1 MGNLDE
7 IRNTTK
13 KLLREGTPTSV
24 EYEKALPLCK
34 ELFDAFPE
42 THDLWDAQQYA
53 NCLKK
58 LNRLDEAEQ
67 VCEDV
72 YSEFKDTEIVKTQ
85 SQAFLYIENL
95 YAWIINDKYIK
106 TIKQPD
112 YKYSEVVFGKLTLL
126 YNLLKDTKATKPSF
140 PYCALTVLK
149 QLNKQNGKI
158 IAAEGLEILS
168 LISLP
173 ELSSEAKSYTDSSG
187 KTREFASL
195 KEDYYTLKSDF
206 LLDAKRYEDCII
218 CCNEAM
224 EKLESFHYDNDIWFS
239 RKISKSLGELGQIDD
254 AISKLEKLTII
265 SDKWFLLYEI
275 GKYYLQLNNLDEA
288 LTYMLRAVCTKDPE
302 RMKVALIESIGDLL
316 TEIGDKSFA
325 QDNYNYA
332 RQIRQNN
339 DWSVANSLQRKITEE
354 KEVVSKDIKKKW
366 IQKLYQISDS
376 KRGKVIKLFNG
387 RGGFIQADQSYYFQ
401 FKNFFGKSDLLKTGD
416 CVEFI
421 VVNSYDKKRQIET
434 KEAVAITPIRR

>member
-1 MGNLDE
+1 MGNFDK
-7 IRNTTK
+7 IRSETK
-13 KLLREGTPTSV
+13 RLLREGASTLQQ
-24 EYEKALPLCK
+24 YEEALPLCK
-34 ELFDAFPE
+34 ELYEAFPE
-42 THDLWDAQQYA
+42 THELWDVQQYA
-53 NCLKK
+53 NCLKR
-58 LNRLDEAEQ
+58 LNKIDEAEQ
-67 VCEDV
+67 VCENI
-72 YSEFKDTEIVKTQ
+72 YTELNGTESVQ
-85 SQAFLYIENL
+85 QQNRAFVYIENL
-95 YAWIINDKYIK
+95 YAWILNDKYVR
-106 TIKQPD
+106 TVTQTD
-112 YKYSEVVFGKLTLL
+112 YQYTEIVLDKLSLL
-126 YNLLKDTKATKPSF
+126 YKLLQDTKATKPSF
-140 PYCALTVLK
+140 SYCVLTVLK
-149 QLNKQNGKI
+149 QLHKDNENIDSKKS
-158 IAAEGLEILS
+158 LELLN
-168 LISLP
+168 LITPS
-173 ELSSEAKSYTDSSG
+173 ELTAEAKVFTDSTG
-187 KTREFASL
+187 KTREFASP
-195 KEDYYTLKSDF
+195 KEDYYKLKSDF
-206 LLDAKRYEDCII
+206 LLDEKQYEDCII

-224 EKLESFHYDNDIWFS
+224 ETLESFHYDNDIWFS

-302 RMKVALIESIGDLL
+302 RMKVSLIESIGDLL

-339 DWSVANSLQRKITEE
+339 DWSVAYSLQGKITEE
-354 KEVVSKDIKKKW
+354 KEVASKDIRKKW
-366 IQKLYQISDS
+366 IQKLYQISGS

-387 RGGFIQADQSYYFQ
+387 KGGFIQADQSYYFQ
-401 FKNFFGKSDLLKTGD
+401 FKNFFGKSDLLKIDD

>member
-7 IRNTTK
+7 IRSITK
-13 KLLREGTPTSV
+13 RLLREGSPSLQQ
-24 EYEKALPLCK
+24 YEDAMPLCK

-42 THDLWDAQQYA
+42 THDLWDVQQYA

-58 LNRLDEAEQ
+58 LNRLEEAEQ

-95 YAWIINDKYIK
+95 YAWIINDKYVK

-112 YKYSEVVFGKLTLL
+112 YKYSEMVFGKLILL
-126 YNLLKDTKATKPSF
+126 YDLLKDTKATKPSF

-149 QLNKQNGKI
+149 QLNKQKGKI

-168 LISLP
+168 LISLS
-173 ELSSEAKSYTDSSG
+173 ELSTEAKSYTDSYG

-218 CCNEAM
+218 YCNEAM
-224 EKLESFHYDNDIWFS
+224 ETLERLHYDNGVWFS
-239 RKISKSLGELGQIDD
+239 RKIANSLGGLGNIEE
-254 AISKLEKLTII
+254 AINNLEKLTTV

-302 RMKVALIESIGDLL
+302 RMKVSLIESIGDLL

-339 DWSVANSLQRKITEE
+339 DWSVATALQRKITEE
-354 KEVVSKDIKKKW
+354 KDIESKDIKKKW
-366 IQKLYQISDS
+366 IQKLYQTVGS
-376 KRGKVIKLFNG
+376 KQGKVIKLFNG
-387 RGGFIQADQSYYFQ
+387 RGGFIQADHSYYFQ
-401 FKNFFGKSDLLKTGD
+401 FKNFFSKSDFLKIGD
-416 CVEFI
+416 YVEFI
-421 VVNSYDKKRQIET
+421 VINSYDKKRQIET

>member
-1 MGNLDE
+1 MELYE

-42 THDLWDAQQYA
+42 THDLWDVQQYA

-95 YAWIINDKYIK
+95 YAWIINDKYVK
-106 TIKQPD
+106 T
-112 YKYSEVVFGKLTLL
+112 
-126 YNLLKDTKATKPSF
+126 TKPSF

-149 QLNKQNGKI
+149 QLNKQKGKI

-168 LISLP
+168 LISLS
-173 ELSSEAKSYTDSSG
+173 ELSSEAKSYTDSYG

-224 EKLESFHYDNDIWFS
+224 ETLESFHYDNDIWFS
-239 RKISKSLGELGQIDD
+239 RKISKSLGELGKIDD

-302 RMKVALIESIGDLL
+302 RMKVSLIESIGDLL

-339 DWSVANSLQRKITEE
+339 DWSVAYSLQGKITEE
-354 KEVVSKDIKKKW
+354 KEVASKDIKKKW

-387 RGGFIQADQSYYFQ
+387 KGGFIQADQSYYFQ
-401 FKNFFGKSDLLKTGD
+401 FKNFFGKSDLLKIDD

>member
-1 MGNLDE
+1 M
-7 IRNTTK
+7 
-13 KLLREGTPTSV
+13 
-24 EYEKALPLCK
+24 
-34 ELFDAFPE
+34 FDAFPE
-42 THDLWDAQQYA
+42 THDLWDVQQYA

-72 YSEFKDTEIVKTQ
+72 YSEFKDTEIVKPQ

-95 YAWIINDKYIK
+95 YAWIINDKYVK

-112 YKYSEVVFGKLTLL
+112 YKYSEMIFGKLTRL
-126 YNLLKDTKATKPSF
+126 YDLLKDTKATKPSF

-149 QLNKQNGKI
+149 QLNKQKGKI
-158 IAAEGLEILS
+158 MAAEGLEILS
-168 LISLP
+168 LISLS
-173 ELSSEAKSYTDSSG
+173 ELSSEAKSYTDSYG

-224 EKLESFHYDNDIWFS
+224 ETLESFHYDNDIWFS
-239 RKISKSLGELGQIDD
+239 RKISKSLGKLGKIDD

-302 RMKVALIESIGDLL
+302 WMKVSLIESIGDLL
-316 TEIGDKSFA
+316 TENRIMTGRLHIVSKEKLQNKKKLRNDPSKWVIFEGTQEAIVDKQKYEIVQKIREGRRKPTAMGEMNVFSGMVYCADCGKKMYLCRSSAMKQKEYFNCSSYRK
-325 QDNYNYA
+325 QKKSNCSSH
-332 RQIRQNN
+332 QITVEAIEEIVLSYLKRVS
-339 DWSVANSLQRKITEE
+339 DFVIDHE
-354 KEVVSKDIKKKW
+354 KEFIDIAIEHSRMLSKK
-366 IQKLYQISDS
+366 
-376 KRGKVIKLFNG
+376 
-387 RGGFIQADQSYYFQ
+387 
-401 FKNFFGKSDLLKTGD
+401 
-416 CVEFI
+416 
-421 VVNSYDKKRQIET
+421 
-434 KEAVAITPIRR
+434 

>member
-7 IRNTTK
+7 IRSITK
-13 KLLREGTPTSV
+13 RLLREGSPSLQQ
-24 EYEKALPLCK
+24 YEDAMPLCK

-42 THDLWDAQQYA
+42 THDLWDVQQYA

-58 LNRLDEAEQ
+58 LNRLEEAEQ

-95 YAWIINDKYIK
+95 YAWIINDKYVK

-112 YKYSEVVFGKLTLL
+112 YKYSEMVFGKLILL
-126 YNLLKDTKATKPSF
+126 YDLLKDTKATKPSF

-149 QLNKQNGKI
+149 QLNKQKGKI

-168 LISLP
+168 LISLS
-173 ELSSEAKSYTDSSG
+173 ELSTEAKSYTDSYG

-224 EKLESFHYDNDIWFS
+224 ETLERLHYDNGVWFS
-239 RKISKSLGELGQIDD
+239 RKIANSLGGLGNIEE
-254 AISKLEKLTII
+254 AINNLEKLTTV

-302 RMKVALIESIGDLL
+302 RMKVSLIESIGDLL

-339 DWSVANSLQRKITEE
+339 DWSVATALQRKITEE
-354 KEVVSKDIKKKW
+354 KDIESKDIKKKW
-366 IQKLYQISDS
+366 IQKLYQTVGS
-376 KRGKVIKLFNG
+376 KQGKVIKLFNG
-387 RGGFIQADQSYYFQ
+387 RGGFIQADHSYYFQ
-401 FKNFFGKSDLLKTGD
+401 FKNFFSKSDFLKIGD
-416 CVEFI
+416 YVEFI
-421 VVNSYDKKRQIET
+421 VINSYDKKRQIET

>member
-1 MGNLDE
+1 M
-7 IRNTTK
+7 
-13 KLLREGTPTSV
+13 
-24 EYEKALPLCK
+24 
-34 ELFDAFPE
+34 
-42 THDLWDAQQYA
+42 
-53 NCLKK
+53 
-58 LNRLDEAEQ
+58 
-67 VCEDV
+67 
-72 YSEFKDTEIVKTQ
+72 
-85 SQAFLYIENL
+85 
-95 YAWIINDKYIK
+95 
-106 TIKQPD
+106 
-112 YKYSEVVFGKLTLL
+112 VFGKLTRL
-126 YNLLKDTKATKPSF
+126 YDLLKDTKATKPSF

-168 LISLP
+168 LISLS
-173 ELSSEAKSYTDSSG
+173 ELSSEAKSYTDSYG

-224 EKLESFHYDNDIWFS
+224 ETLESFHYDNDIWFS
-239 RKISKSLGELGQIDD
+239 RKISKSLGELGKIDD

-302 RMKVALIESIGDLL
+302 RMKVSLIESIGDLL

-339 DWSVANSLQRKITEE
+339 DWSVAYSLQGKIKEE
-354 KEVVSKDIKKKW
+354 KEVASKDIKKKW
-366 IQKLYQISDS
+366 IQKLYQISGS

-387 RGGFIQADQSYYFQ
+387 KGGFIQADQSYYFQ
-401 FKNFFGKSDLLKTGD
+401 FKNFFGKSDLLKIDD

-421 VVNSYDKKRQIET
+421 VVNSYDKKRQIGT

>member
-7 IRNTTK
+7 IRSITK
-13 KLLREGTPTSV
+13 RLLREGSPSLQQ
-24 EYEKALPLCK
+24 YEDAMPLCK
-34 ELFDAFPE
+34 ELYEAFPE

-72 YSEFKDTEIVKTQ
+72 YSEFKDTEIVKIQ

-95 YAWIINDKYIK
+95 YAWIINDKYVK
-106 TIKQPD
+106 TVKQSD
-112 YKYSEVVFGKLTLL
+112 YKHSEVVLGKLILL
-126 YNLLKDTKATKPSF
+126 YDLLKDTNATKPSF

-149 QLNKQNGKI
+149 QLNKQKGKI
-158 IAAEGLEILS
+158 IATEGLEILS
-168 LISLP
+168 LISLS
-173 ELSSEAKSYTDSSG
+173 ELSTEAKSYTDSYG

-224 EKLESFHYDNDIWFS
+224 ETLESFHYDNDIWFS

-302 RMKVALIESIGDLL
+302 RMKVSLIESIGDLL

-339 DWSVANSLQRKITEE
+339 DWSVATALQRKITEE
-354 KEVVSKDIKKKW
+354 KDIESKDIKKKW
-366 IQKLYQISDS
+366 IQKLYQTVGS
-376 KRGKVIKLFNG
+376 KQGKVIKLFNG
-387 RGGFIQADQSYYFQ
+387 RGGFIQADHSYYFQ
-401 FKNFFGKSDLLKTGD
+401 FKNFFSKSDFLKIGD
-416 CVEFI
+416 YVEFI

>member
-7 IRNTTK
+7 IRSITK
-13 KLLREGTPTSV
+13 RLLREGSPSLQQ
-24 EYEKALPLCK
+24 YEDAMPLCK

-42 THDLWDAQQYA
+42 THDLWDVQQYA

-58 LNRLDEAEQ
+58 LNRLEEAEQ

-95 YAWIINDKYIK
+95 YAWIINDKYVK

-112 YKYSEVVFGKLTLL
+112 YKYSEMVFGKLILL
-126 YNLLKDTKATKPSF
+126 YDLLKDTKATKPSF

-149 QLNKQNGKI
+149 QLNKQKGKI

-168 LISLP
+168 LISLS
-173 ELSSEAKSYTDSSG
+173 ELSTEAKSYTDSYG

-224 EKLESFHYDNDIWFS
+224 ETLERLHYDNGVWFS
-239 RKISKSLGELGQIDD
+239 RKIANSLGGLGNIEE
-254 AISKLEKLTII
+254 AINNLEKLTTV

-302 RMKVALIESIGDLL
+302 RMKVSLIESIGDLL

-339 DWSVANSLQRKITEE
+339 DWSVATALQRKITEE
-354 KEVVSKDIKKKW
+354 KDIESKDIKKKW
-366 IQKLYQISDS
+366 IQKLYQTVGS
-376 KRGKVIKLFNG
+376 KQGKVIKLFNG
-387 RGGFIQADQSYYFQ
+387 RGGFIQADHSYYFQ
-401 FKNFFGKSDLLKTGD
+401 FKNFFSKSDFLKIGD
-416 CVEFI
+416 YVEFI
-421 VVNSYDKKRQIET
+421 VINSYDKKRQIGT